1 MTQHLLSQIEET
13 LRRISITMLTHDM
26 PKDVR
31 ESDSSSTQIN
41 LGLLHELLNGLSR
54 PQRMGKD
61 LPNRLWG

>member
-1 MTQHLLSQIEET
+1 
-13 LRRISITMLTHDM
+13 MLTHDM

-41 LGLLHELLNGLSR
+41 LGLLHELLDGLSR

>member
-1 MTQHLLSQIEET
+1 MTQHSLSQIEET
-13 LRRISITMLTHDM
+13 LRRISINMLTHDM

-41 LGLLHELLNGLSR
+41 LGLLHELNGLSR

>member
-1 MTQHLLSQIEET
+1 
-13 LRRISITMLTHDM
+13 MLTHDM

-41 LGLLHELLNGLSR
+41 LGLLHELNGLSR